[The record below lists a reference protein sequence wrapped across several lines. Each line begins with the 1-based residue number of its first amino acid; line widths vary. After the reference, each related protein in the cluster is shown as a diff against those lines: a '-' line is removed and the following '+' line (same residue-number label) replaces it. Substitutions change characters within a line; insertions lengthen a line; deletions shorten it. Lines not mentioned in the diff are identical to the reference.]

1 MPDFGAVVKTKSGIF
16 NLLLFRFPRLVAFQ
30 RYFGN
35 VFFLLRNA
43 DKSSDLSVAPAR
55 ISRTP
60 QPMASKK
67 HNRET
72 ELLAR
77 IATIKVEIASLG
89 EIRPGSMTEQ
99 FNVCGTP
106 NCRCKDKDNPRKHGP
121 YHQLSYTRNNR
132 RTSEFVRA
140 VDLQA
145 VLQQIAD
152 YDHFIAMKD
161 EWIDAS
167 IELTKLRRAARRTGG
182 KP

>member
-1 MPDFGAVVKTKSGIF
+1 M
-16 NLLLFRFPRLVAFQ
+16 LLLFRSPCWLLFKDISEIRI
-30 RYFGN
+30 
-35 VFFLLRNA
+35 FLLRNT
-43 DKSSDLSVAPAR
+43 DKSVDLSASPAR

-60 QPMASKK
+60 QPMARKK

-72 ELLAR
+72 ELLAL
-77 IATIKVEIASLG
+77 IATIKVKIASLG

-152 YDHFIAMKD
+152 YDHFIALKD

-167 IELTKLRRAARRTGG
+167 IELTKLRRAARRTGD
-182 KP
+182 KL

>member
-1 MPDFGAVVKTKSGIF
+1 MCWPV
-16 NLLLFRFPRLVAFQ
+16 
-30 RYFGN
+30 
-35 VFFLLRNA
+35 
-43 DKSSDLSVAPAR
+43 
-55 ISRTP
+55 IS
-60 QPMASKK
+60 
-67 HNRET
+67 
-72 ELLAR
+72 
-77 IATIKVEIASLG
+77 
-89 EIRPGSMTEQ
+89 
-99 FNVCGTP
+99 TP
-106 NCRCKDKDNPRKHGP
+106 NRLQGHPEHHRRHALAAPDKDNPRKHGP